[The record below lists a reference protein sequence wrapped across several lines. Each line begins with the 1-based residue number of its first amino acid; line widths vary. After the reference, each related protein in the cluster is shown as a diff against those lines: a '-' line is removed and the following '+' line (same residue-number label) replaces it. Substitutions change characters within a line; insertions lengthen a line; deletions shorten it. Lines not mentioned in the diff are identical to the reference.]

1 LNLHGIIEPVISFG
15 HNNPIIVLIIGAV
28 LLFLLYRK
36 PKLSLFLLILVLI
49 LAVIYSMIIEMSS
62 SGTAVKERLIDKSE
76 QSTIPNNE

>member
-1 LNLHGIIEPVISFG
+1 MNLHGIIEPVISFG